1 MLEHL
6 NAVGNSPFVIGMMM
20 LLMNVGSR
28 FIVHEFS
35 PNDEEYTQNVLLRRI
50 TIFTVCFVATKD
62 IVVSMVLTAAF
73 VVLAGGLFRGKS
85 GVSREGMKNRE
96 SVPLPLDG
104 SIHF

>member
-6 NAVGNSPFVIGMMM
+6 NAIGNSPFVIGIMM
-20 LLMNVGSR
+20 LLMNIGSR

-35 PNDEEYTQNVLLRRI
+35 SNEEEYTQNVMLRRI

-62 IVVSMVLTAAF
+62 IVVSVVLTAAF

-85 GVSREGMKNRE
+85 SISTEGMQNKKEPN
-96 SVPLPLDG
+96 PLD
-104 SIHF
+104 SNIHF